1 MRSSNITG
9 RIAGSVRRTVISKL
23 TLVAGL
29 VLAGASLN
37 LQAAIEEPFNGLC
50 PADTVGATLNCT
62 SGDITIAL
70 VTAEDE
76 DTKCIHGETAM
87 LNLNTQIEINAASAR
102 HDVAAWIPQTADLGK
117 NMLLTSANGGPAAC
131 QSKGFQSPIN
141 ADLNNPGDQGGP
153 LVVDDLDSDAC
164 GDVNGVNDTFTQ
176 PFTNATV
183 ACDGTVG
190 GAEVDAIVS
199 WHLKG
204 NDPVCSDHQEY
215 GDINKSKCSNTTS
228 FVDLV
233 VVGKLTVCK
242 AAAEGTDGD
251 FEFTITEG
259 LVWVDGTGADAEPTV
274 ASSPFYL
281 NPDAGTGG
289 VVCQTFDVIT
299 AQPEDPNVVSIVETD
314 IPAESDFSVS
324 DVSCVDNANGGA
336 ADFTDLGTGFSVE
349 LTEGVAGG
357 DPGQPDVTCTI
368 TNTEGGSLTIVKDS
382 SPDSGQDFSFTGDL
396 GNFDLDDDA
405 DGTLPNQVTVDMLN
419 GDYTVIE
426 GAVAGWDLDDISCVN
441 EEGAK
446 GFTPE
451 TNGLTVSVAPGEN
464 VTCTFTNIQRG
475 AIRVVKET
483 FPADDPTVFTFTG
496 DAAGDIADNGVI
508 EVLDL
513 VPGEYSSVETV
524 PLGWD
529 LENIQCDDGNSTG
542 DTGTATATFN
552 VEPGETVTC
561 VFTNVKQGSIVINKT
576 AVGGDALFCYNVSGG
591 TEGQTCIPTAGG
603 AGQYSI
609 NNLSASDEVLGGQT
623 YGLVEVIPPPDTDD
637 WEQISVSCNG
647 DVSGAE
653 DPAAIDLDPGETVTC
668 DYVNYK
674 DAQVCIY
681 KEATGGPDS
690 RFYFDVTLPAGFTQ
704 VFLDTFEG
712 EAGGCF
718 RGINVGY
725 NGGFGTWSIS
735 ELGPE
740 QPWVLFS
747 ASCDNGDDPISI
759 SVDPGDEINCTF
771 KNIVPVPVPVN
782 STLALLLMVLMVLG
796 AGWYF
801 RPALRRPD

>member
-37 LQAAIEEPFNGLC
+37 LQAAINDPFDGSC

-62 SGDITIAL
+62 SSDITIAL

-76 DTKCIHGETAM
+76 NTKCIHGETAM

-102 HDVAAWIPQTADLGK
+102 HDVAAWIPDTANLGK

-131 QSKGFQSPIN
+131 QSKGFQFPIN
-141 ADLNNPGDQGGP
+141 ADLNNPGDQLGP
-153 LVVDDLDSDAC
+153 VVVQDLDTDAC

-190 GAEVDAIVS
+190 GAEVDAVVS

-204 NDPVCSDHQEY
+204 NDPICSDHQDY
-215 GDINKSKCSNTTS
+215 GNFNKSKCSNTTS
-228 FVDLV
+228 FVDLI

-259 LVWVDGTGADAEPTV
+259 LVWVDGTGADEVPTV

-314 IPAESDFSVS
+314 IPEGSDFSVS

-349 LTEGVAGG
+349 LTEGVPGG

-382 SPDSGQDFSFTGDL
+382 SPDSGQDFSFSGDL
-396 GNFDLDDDA
+396 GSFDLDDDA

-426 GAVAGWDLDDISCVN
+426 GTVAGWDLDDISCVN
-441 EEGAK
+441 EEGEK

-475 AIRVVKET
+475 AIRVAKET
-483 FPADDPTVFTFTG
+483 FPADDPTLFTFTG

-513 VPGEYSSVETV
+513 VPGQYSSVETV
-524 PLGWD
+524 PGGWD

-561 VFTNVKQGSIVINKT
+561 IFTNVKQATIVVNKD
-576 AVGGDALFCYNVSGG
+576 AVGGEDTFCFDLALTGG
-591 TEGQTCIPTAGG
+591 GAIGQTCIDTSVGT
-603 AGQYSI
+603 QNSFS
-609 NNLSASDEVLGGQT
+609 NLSASDEVTGDT
-623 YGLVEVIPPPDTDD
+623 YSIVEVGTTG
-637 WEQISVSCNG
+637 WEEISMDCNG

-653 DPAAIDLDPGETVTC
+653 DPAAIDLEPGETVTC
-668 DYVNYK
+668 DSVNWKY
-674 DAQVCIY
+674 ASLTIV
-681 KEATGGPDS
+681 KEAIGPDS
-690 RFYFDVTLPAGFTQ
+690 EFCFQ
-704 VFLDTFEG
+704 VDGPNGASLN
-712 EAGGCF
+712 CF
-718 RGINVGY
+718 STVS
-725 NGGFGTWSIS
+725 GTGSVNYPDLASALQGNWQVS
-735 ELGPE
+735 ELGPDL
-740 QPWVLFS
+740 PWVLFN
-747 ASCDNGDDPISI
+747 AACDNGDDPSSI
-759 SVDPGDEINCTF
+759 DVAPGDDITCTF
-771 KNIVPVPVPVN
+771 KNIIPVPVPVN
-782 STLALLLMVLMVLG
+782 NALALLLMVLMVLG

-801 RPALRRPD
+801 RPAIMRQT